1 MSFWNQDHP
10 VRCAATDALN
20 AGAIWQTAA
29 AALLKE
35 AASHKY
41 SFCDSVAWQT
51 PPPGPHNNLYVVPKM
66 HRKRT
71 KGIPALHWTTVHSA
85 FGNRDVSQNKSFPAA
100 PSLAVR
106 ENCKPLASRATACSS
121 GLFDP
126 TLRSNQLEADE
137 RRRILKQ
144 RLKLRHIKQQSLR
157 HPAQSP
163 PSLLVRGQANTP
175 ETDSL
180 CHSKH
185 RVYSQRQVKQDGTFA
200 ELVLSAPTL
209 REILASGEEVHG

>member
-1 MSFWNQDHP
+1 M
-10 VRCAATDALN
+10 DASN
-20 AGAIWQTAA
+20 TGAIWQSAA

-35 AASHKY
+35 AASHRY
-41 SFCDSVAWQT
+41 SFCDCDALRT
-51 PPPGPHNNLYVVPKM
+51 PSPIPHNNPYLLSKV

-71 KGIPALHWTTVHSA
+71 KGIPALHWTIVHSA

-106 ENCKPLASRATACSS
+106 KNCKPLASRGTAPAS

-144 RLKLRHIKQQSLR
+144 RLRLRHAKQQYLR
-157 HPAQSP
+157 QPAQFP
-163 PSLLVRGQANTP
+163 PLVLARGQANTLV
-175 ETDSL
+175 TDSR
-180 CHSKH
+180 CRSKPG
-185 RVYSQRQVKQDGTFA
+185 VNSQRQRMQDGTFA
-200 ELVLSAPTL
+200 DLVLSTPTL
-209 REILASGEEVHG
+209 REILASGEEVHA